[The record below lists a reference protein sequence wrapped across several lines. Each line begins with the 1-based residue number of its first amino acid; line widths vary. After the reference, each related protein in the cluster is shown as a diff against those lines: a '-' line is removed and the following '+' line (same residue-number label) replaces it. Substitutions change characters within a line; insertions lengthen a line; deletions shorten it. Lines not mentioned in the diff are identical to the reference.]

1 MPLGDPDAEW
11 HTAGPLKVGFY
22 NKFEHGFQLDY
33 TSLYSFSQLQDKW
46 AEFFHE
52 GTALEH

>member
-33 TSLYSFSQLQDKW
+33 TSLYSFSQLEDKW